1 MTNSP
6 QAVLKSSLIGTV
18 GVMWVIGGI
27 AGVWTLFG
35 IHWALGWVA
44 LFVWVWG
51 CWAGLLYFDLVRYLK
66 INT

>member
-1 MTNSP
+1 
-6 QAVLKSSLIGTV
+6 
-18 GVMWVIGGI
+18 MWVIGGI

-66 INT
+66 IET